1 MARFAA
7 ANGNRRPLPK
17 PLADWLAKKAGPAS

>member
-7 ANGNRRPLPK
+7 ENRKRRPLPN
-17 PLADWLAKKAGPAS
+17 PLAEWLAKKAGPAS